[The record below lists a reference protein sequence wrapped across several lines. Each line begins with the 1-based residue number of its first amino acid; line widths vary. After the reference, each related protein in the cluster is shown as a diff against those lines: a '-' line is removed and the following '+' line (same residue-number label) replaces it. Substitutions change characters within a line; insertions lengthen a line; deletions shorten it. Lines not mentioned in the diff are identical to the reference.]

1 MLPRIVFLLCL
12 LVSASGFVSPPV
24 ALAMGL
30 VFGLAFPHPY
40 GEEAKKFSR
49 FLLQA
54 SVVGLGFGM
63 DLHQVVQAGRSGF
76 VYTMLGISFALLA
89 GMGLGALLGVQRVPA
104 FLISA
109 GTAICGGSAIAAVGP
124 ITQATDEEMA
134 VALGTVFVLNSV
146 ALLIFPAIGA
156 AFKLTQSQ
164 FGLWAALAIHDTSS
178 VVGAAAKYGAEAL
191 AIATTVKLARALWI
205 VPLSVGNRGRARAQ
219 GEDPVAVVHR
229 PVLPG
234 GVCNTYL
241 PGGAHVYGLAVR
253 VAKIG
258 LTATLFLIGSGISVA
273 TIKQVGYRALL
284 QGIILWLL
292 VSVGSLWLIRAGWI
306 ALVKKGSKAPQK
318 RRAKSPPVRSSDQ
331 SSTMR
336 MRIEAAIRRIPQGKV
351 STYGAVA
358 RAAGL
363 PRRGAAG
370 RTGAASRL
378 RVALAAGLGAGGEI
392 KLRGD
397 SAIEQRLRLEA
408 EGVRFRGRKVDMK
421 QCEFKFAARER
432 AEKAMRPRPGLTTNE

>member
-1 MLPRIVFLLCL
+1 MLPRIIFLVCL

-40 GEEAKKFSR
+40 GNQSKKSSK

-63 DLHQVVQAGRSGF
+63 NLHQVVQAGRSGF

-89 GMGLGALLGVQRVPA
+89 GTGLGALLGVQRVPA
-104 FLISA
+104 FLIST

-124 ITQATDEEMA
+124 ITQATDEQMA
-134 VALGTVFVLNSV
+134 VSLGTVFVLNSV

-156 AFKLTQSQ
+156 ALKLTQPQ

-205 VPLSVGNRGRARAQ
+205 VPLSIGTAVARGAKAKIQ
-219 GEDPVAVVHR
+219 WPWFIGLFCLAA
-229 PVLPG
+229 
-234 GVCNTYL
+234 VCNTYL
-241 PGGAHVYGLAVR
+241 PAGAHAYALTVK

-273 TIKQVGYRALL
+273 TIKRVGHRPLM
-284 QGIILWLL
+284 QGIILWLIVL
-292 VSVGSLWLIRAGWI
+292 LGSLWLIRVGWI
-306 ALVKKGSKAPQK
+306 AL
-318 RRAKSPPVRSSDQ
+318 
-331 SSTMR
+331 
-336 MRIEAAIRRIPQGKV
+336 
-351 STYGAVA
+351 
-358 RAAGL
+358 
-363 PRRGAAG
+363 
-370 RTGAASRL
+370 
-378 RVALAAGLGAGGEI
+378 
-392 KLRGD
+392 
-397 SAIEQRLRLEA
+397 
-408 EGVRFRGRKVDMK
+408 
-421 QCEFKFAARER
+421 
-432 AEKAMRPRPGLTTNE
+432 